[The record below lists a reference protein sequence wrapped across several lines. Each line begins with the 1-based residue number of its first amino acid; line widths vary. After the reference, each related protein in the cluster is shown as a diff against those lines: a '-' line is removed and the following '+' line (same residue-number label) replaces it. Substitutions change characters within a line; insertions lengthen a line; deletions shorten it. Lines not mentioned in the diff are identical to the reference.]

1 MSKNNIDELLKK
13 LQEEARPASLF
24 FGLSGDTEDIQ
35 YRRFRTHKSFLQRL
49 RRQKERKAKKE
60 RKKRR
65 ARFLRFRYRG
75 YIFVERQRYY
85 DRLEQSY
92 WWYLKQKYGKSRVL
106 SLEEFDTYVAPHYDK
121 RPRCGA
127 SGSEGE
133 AGFLP
138 KDPGLRLARID
149 TKTRK
154 DFFLDNIQVVRM
166 HDPNN
171 RFVKPGNHDIVW
183 RYPKHVPDSL

>member
-106 SLEEFDTYVAPHYDK
+106 SLEEFDTYVAPHYD
-121 RPRCGA
+121 
-127 SGSEGE
+127 
-133 AGFLP
+133 P

-154 DFFLDNIQVVRM
+154 DFFLDNIQVIRM
-166 HDPNN
+166 HDPSN

-183 RYPKHVPDSL
+183 RLDERHLPQS